1 MAQIRERQ
9 QAAIEK
15 YKADQMKNLPPPPP
29 GANGAAPAAPA
40 AKK

>member
-9 QAAIEK
+9 QAALEK
-15 YKADQMKNLPPPPP
+15 YKAEQMKGLPPPPP
-29 GANGAAPAAPA
+29 GANAPAAPA